1 MSGLSKD
8 EVKHVAKLS
17 NLSLNND
24 EISTYQKQL
33 SEVISYIEELK
44 EVDVEG
50 VEPTSQTTGL
60 VNVNRSDEVNPLR
73 ILSQE
78 DATSQANESHNGYF
92 VVPAVITKEHDDR

>member
-1 MSGLSKD
+1 MAHLTID

-17 NLSLNND
+17 NLTLD
-24 EISTYQKQL
+24 DKEIETYLKQL
-33 SEVISYIEELK
+33 SEVINYIEELQ

-60 VNVNRSDEVNPLR
+60 VNVTRNDEVNESR

-78 DATSQANESHNGYF
+78 EATSQAGNSHDGYF
-92 VVPAVITKEHDDR
+92 LVPAVIEKEYDDR